1 MQNKQIKVQT
11 SLRVDK
17 QSLQEAKEILEKVG
31 MNFSEAVN
39 IFTKMIV
46 YHKGLPFDVKIPSN
60 DLTNKVKSALKEV
73 EQVEKNS
80 LEATNARDFINS

>member
-73 EQVEKNS
+73 EQVEKT
-80 LEATNARDFINS
+80 A